1 MPGVCPDN
9 RPRVKRLCHEWS
21 GHAVIRR
28 RRPSVCWVRGCPSVA
43 GRITVSRVG
52 YSRRLL
58 NPGEQV
64 LVDVRPHWWYL
75 AGPVS
80 LLVLVIAG
88 AIAAFVES
96 ASKWLSWLVLVAL
109 GLAALWL
116 AARYVRWVTSRLIV
130 TDTRVI
136 ERRGIV
142 ARSGREIP
150 LAALTDIGYRQT
162 IFERVIGAGNV
173 VLESAGRRSQE
184 VFPDLPNPA
193 YIHNVIFRQMQ
204 VNRQQSASWSGP
216 AADSI
221 PSQIEQLDQLRR
233 RGVITDAEFEAKKV
247 ELLDRL

>member
-1 MPGVCPDN
+1 MNG
-9 RPRVKRLCHEWS
+9 
-21 GHAVIRR
+21 
-28 RRPSVCWVRGCPSVA
+28 
-43 GRITVSRVG
+43 VG

-58 NPGEQV
+58 NPAERV

-80 LLVLVIAG
+80 LLVLVIGG

-96 ASKWLSWLVLVAL
+96 TPKWVSWLVLVAL

-130 TDTRVI
+130 TDERVI

-173 VLESAGRRSQE
+173 VLESAGRQSRE

-204 VNRQQSASWSGP
+204 ANRQRSASWSGP

-233 RGVITDAEFEAKKV
+233 RGLITDAEFQAKKV

>member
-1 MPGVCPDN
+1 VN
-9 RPRVKRLCHEWS
+9 E
-21 GHAVIRR
+21 
-28 RRPSVCWVRGCPSVA
+28 
-43 GRITVSRVG
+43 VG

-58 NPGEQV
+58 NPGEKV

-88 AIAAFVES
+88 AVAAFVES
-96 ASKWLSWLVLVAL
+96 VPKWVSWIVLVAL
-109 GLAALWL
+109 ALSVLWL
-116 AARYVRWVTSRLIV
+116 ASRYVRWVTSRLIV
-130 TDTRVI
+130 TDARVI

-150 LAALTDIGYRQT
+150 LNALTDIGYRQS
-162 IFERVIGAGNV
+162 IFERIIGAGNV
-173 VLESAGRRSQE
+173 ILESAGRRSQE

-204 VNRQQSASWSGP
+204 ANRQSSLAGAGTSS
-216 AADSI
+216 DSI

-233 RGVITDAEFEAKKV
+233 RGLITDAEFDAKKV

>member
-1 MPGVCPDN
+1 LNG
-9 RPRVKRLCHEWS
+9 
-21 GHAVIRR
+21 
-28 RRPSVCWVRGCPSVA
+28 
-43 GRITVSRVG
+43 VG

-58 NPGEQV
+58 NSGERV

-88 AIAAFVES
+88 AIAAFVDW
-96 ASKWLSWLVLVAL
+96 APRWVSWLVLVAL

-130 TDTRVI
+130 TDARVI

-162 IFERVIGAGNV
+162 FFERVIGAGNV
-173 VLESAGRRSQE
+173 VLESAGRQSQE

-204 VNRQQSASWSGP
+204 ANRQQSSARSGP
-216 AADSI
+216 AAESI

-233 RGVITDAEFEAKKV
+233 RGLITDAEFEAKKV

>member
-1 MPGVCPDN
+1 M
-9 RPRVKRLCHEWS
+9 
-21 GHAVIRR
+21 
-28 RRPSVCWVRGCPSVA
+28 
-43 GRITVSRVG
+43 G

-58 NPGEQV
+58 NPGESV

-88 AIAAFVES
+88 AVAAFVES
-96 ASKWLSWLVLVAL
+96 VPRWVSWIVLV
-109 GLAALWL
+109 GLALSVLWL
-116 AARYVRWVTSRLIV
+116 ASRYVRWVTSRLVV
-130 TDTRVI
+130 TDARVI

-150 LAALTDIGYRQT
+150 ISALTDIGYRQS
-162 IFERVIGAGNV
+162 IFERIIGAGNV
-173 VLESAGRRSQE
+173 ILESAGRRSQE

-204 VNRQQSASWSGP
+204 ANRHASVAGAGSSP
-216 AADSI
+216 DSI

-233 RGVITDAEFEAKKV
+233 RGLITDAEFEAKKV

>member
-1 MPGVCPDN
+1 VND
-9 RPRVKRLCHEWS
+9 
-21 GHAVIRR
+21 
-28 RRPSVCWVRGCPSVA
+28 
-43 GRITVSRVG
+43 VG

-58 NPGEQV
+58 NPGEKV

-88 AIAAFVES
+88 AVAAFVES
-96 ASKWLSWLVLVAL
+96 VPKWVSWIVLVAL
-109 GLAALWL
+109 ALSVLWL
-116 AARYVRWVTSRLIV
+116 ASRYVRWVTSRLIV
-130 TDTRVI
+130 TDARVI

-150 LAALTDIGYRQT
+150 LNALTDIGYRQS
-162 IFERVIGAGNV
+162 IFERIIGAGNV
-173 VLESAGRRSQE
+173 ILESAGRRSQE

-204 VNRQQSASWSGP
+204 ANRQSSLAGAGSSP
-216 AADSI
+216 DSI

-233 RGVITDAEFEAKKV
+233 RGLITDAEFEAKKV

>member
-1 MPGVCPDN
+1 MPGVCPDK
-9 RPRVKRLCHEWS
+9 RPRVKRLCHECS
-21 GHAVIRR
+21 GHA
-28 RRPSVCWVRGCPSVA
+28 PSRLGPPPFCCAPDALLRQA
-43 GRITVSRVG
+43 GLPLNSVG

-58 NPGEQV
+58 NPGETV

-96 ASKWLSWLVLVAL
+96 TPKWVSWLVLVAL
-109 GLAALWL
+109 ALATLWL

-136 ERRGIV
+136 ERKGIV

-162 IFERVIGAGNV
+162 LFERVIGAGNV

-204 VNRQQSASWSGP
+204 ANRQQATSWSGRP
-216 AADSI
+216 ADSI

-233 RGVITDAEFEAKKV
+233 RGLITNAEFEAKKV

>member
-1 MPGVCPDN
+1 VNG
-9 RPRVKRLCHEWS
+9 
-21 GHAVIRR
+21 
-28 RRPSVCWVRGCPSVA
+28 
-43 GRITVSRVG
+43 VG

-58 NPGEQV
+58 NPGEKV

-88 AIAAFVES
+88 AVAAFVES
-96 ASKWLSWLVLVAL
+96 APKWVSWLVLVVL
-109 GLAALWL
+109 GLAASWL
-116 AARYVRWVTSRLIV
+116 AARYVRWVSSRLIV
-130 TDTRVI
+130 TDLRVI
-136 ERRGIV
+136 ERRGVV
-142 ARSGREIP
+142 ARTGREIP

-173 VLESAGRRSQE
+173 VLESAGRRGQE

-193 YIHNVIFRQMQ
+193 YIHNVIFTQMQ
-204 VNRQQSASWSGP
+204 ATRQHQASWSGVP
-216 AADSI
+216 PDSI

-233 RGVITDAEFEAKKV
+233 RGLITDAEFEAKKV

>member
-1 MPGVCPDN
+1 MVPG
-9 RPRVKRLCHEWS
+9 RRLWRL
-21 GHAVIRR
+21 A
-28 RRPSVCWVRGCPSVA
+28 GCRSA
-43 GRITVSRVG
+43 ARRITVNAVG

-58 NPGEQV
+58 NPGERV

-96 ASKWLSWLVLVAL
+96 VPKWVSWIVLVAL
-109 GLAALWL
+109 GLSALWL

-130 TDTRVI
+130 TDARVI

-150 LAALTDIGYRQT
+150 LSALTDIGYRQS
-162 IFERVIGAGNV
+162 IFERIIGAGNV

-204 VNRQQSASWSGP
+204 ALRDNRHSPDPGLGSSP
-216 AADSI
+216 DSI

-233 RGVITDAEFEAKKV
+233 RGLITDAEFEAKKV

>member
-1 MPGVCPDN
+1 LD
-9 RPRVKRLCHEWS
+9 K
-21 GHAVIRR
+21 
-28 RRPSVCWVRGCPSVA
+28 
-43 GRITVSRVG
+43 VG

-58 NPGEQV
+58 NPGEKV

-75 AGPVS
+75 AGPVC

-96 ASKWLSWLVLVAL
+96 VPKWVSWLVLVAL
-109 GLAALWL
+109 ALSALWL

-130 TDTRVI
+130 TDARVI

-150 LAALTDIGYRQT
+150 LNALTDIGYRQS
-162 IFERVIGAGNV
+162 IFERIIGAGNV
-173 VLESAGRRSQE
+173 ILESAGRRSQE

-204 VNRQQSASWSGP
+204 ANRSGP
-216 AADSI
+216 TAGPGSSPDSI
-221 PSQIEQLDQLRR
+221 PSQIEQLDQLRQ
-233 RGVITDAEFEAKKV
+233 RGLITDAEFEAKKV

>member
-1 MPGVCPDN
+1 LND
-9 RPRVKRLCHEWS
+9 
-21 GHAVIRR
+21 
-28 RRPSVCWVRGCPSVA
+28 
-43 GRITVSRVG
+43 VG

-58 NPGEQV
+58 NPGERV

-96 ASKWLSWLVLVAL
+96 APRWVSWIVLVAL
-109 GLAALWL
+109 ALSVLWL
-116 AARYVRWVTSRLIV
+116 ASRYVRWVTSRLIV
-130 TDTRVI
+130 TDSRVI
-136 ERRGIV
+136 ERRGLV

-150 LAALTDIGYRQT
+150 LNALTDIGYRQS
-162 IFERVIGAGNV
+162 IFERIIGAGNV
-173 VLESAGRRSQE
+173 ILESAGRRSQE

-204 VNRQQSASWSGP
+204 ANRQASVAGASSS
-216 AADSI
+216 ADSI

-233 RGVITDAEFEAKKV
+233 RGLITDAEFEAKKV

>member
-1 MPGVCPDN
+1 
-9 RPRVKRLCHEWS
+9 
-21 GHAVIRR
+21 
-28 RRPSVCWVRGCPSVA
+28 
-43 GRITVSRVG
+43 VSCVG

-58 NPGEQV
+58 NPGERV

-96 ASKWLSWLVLVAL
+96 APRWVSWLVLVAL

-130 TDTRVI
+130 TDARVI

-162 IFERVIGAGNV
+162 ICERVIGAGNV
-173 VLESAGRRSQE
+173 VLESAGRQSQE

-204 VNRQQSASWSGP
+204 ANRQQPASSPVP
-216 AADSI
+216 APDSI

-233 RGVITDAEFEAKKV
+233 RGLITDAEFEAKKV

>member
-1 MPGVCPDN
+1 VND
-9 RPRVKRLCHEWS
+9 
-21 GHAVIRR
+21 
-28 RRPSVCWVRGCPSVA
+28 
-43 GRITVSRVG
+43 VG

-58 NPGEQV
+58 NPGEKV

-75 AGPVS
+75 VGPVS

-88 AIAAFVES
+88 AVAAFVES
-96 ASKWLSWLVLVAL
+96 VPKWVSWIVLVAL
-109 GLAALWL
+109 ALSVLWL
-116 AARYVRWVTSRLIV
+116 ASRYVRWVTSRLIV
-130 TDTRVI
+130 TDARVI

-150 LAALTDIGYRQT
+150 LNALTDIGYRQS
-162 IFERVIGAGNV
+162 IFERIIGAGNV
-173 VLESAGRRSQE
+173 ILESAGRRSQE

-204 VNRQQSASWSGP
+204 ANRQSSLAGAGSSP
-216 AADSI
+216 DSI

-233 RGVITDAEFEAKKV
+233 RGLITDAEFEAKKV

>member
-1 MPGVCPDN
+1 MPGVCPDK
-9 RPRVKRLCHEWS
+9 RPRVKRLPDKEFGQRVWCPPGRCFRGWPGCRS
-21 GHAVIRR
+21 G
-28 RRPSVCWVRGCPSVA
+28 A
-43 GRITVSRVG
+43 GRITVNAVG

-58 NPGEQV
+58 NPGEKV

-88 AIAAFVES
+88 AVAAFVES
-96 ASKWLSWLVLVAL
+96 VPKWVSWIVLVAL
-109 GLAALWL
+109 ALSVLWL
-116 AARYVRWVTSRLIV
+116 ASRYVRWVTSRLIV
-130 TDTRVI
+130 TDARVI

-150 LAALTDIGYRQT
+150 LNALTDIGYRQS

-173 VLESAGRRSQE
+173 ILESAGRRSQE

-204 VNRQQSASWSGP
+204 ANRRSPVAGTGSAP
-216 AADSI
+216 DSI

-233 RGVITDAEFEAKKV
+233 RGLITDAEFEAKKV

>member
-1 MPGVCPDN
+1 MN
-9 RPRVKRLCHEWS
+9 
-21 GHAVIRR
+21 A
-28 RRPSVCWVRGCPSVA
+28 
-43 GRITVSRVG
+43 VG

-58 NPGEQV
+58 NPGEKV

-96 ASKWLSWLVLVAL
+96 VPKWVSWIVLVAL
-109 GLAALWL
+109 ALSVMWL
-116 AARYVRWVTSRLIV
+116 AGRYVRWVTSRLIV
-130 TDTRVI
+130 TDARVI

-150 LAALTDIGYRQT
+150 LNALTDIGYRQS

-173 VLESAGRRSQE
+173 ILESAGRRSQE

-204 VNRQQSASWSGP
+204 ANRLSSVAGAGSSP
-216 AADSI
+216 DSI

-233 RGVITDAEFEAKKV
+233 RGLITDAEFEAKKV